1 MFSEEFFSSQSGMII
16 QPGRMCLHGDVVNLQ
31 WSLWQSGS
39 FRWCRC
45 KAGKQRQTGYLYQDI
60 YISAAY
66 MQLHKC
72 HRSHSWLFFFFFF
85 HFLPHIPT
93 QRYFTPCRSFSSN
106 NLPLSSPHSL
116 TFVSRPS
123 FLSSSLI
130 WHSFFLSIFISPPPP
145 SSSHTFSLSSSFHS
159 PSPVLFSGQVID

>member
-1 MFSEEFFSSQSGMII
+1 MEMLLICSGVCGSQEVFG
-16 QPGRMCLHGDVVNLQ
+16 GVDV
-31 WSLWQSGS
+31 
-39 FRWCRC
+39 
-45 KAGKQRQTGYLYQDI
+45 KQANNDKQDI
-60 YISAAY
+60 YIRIFISA
-66 MQLHKC
+66 LHIC
-72 HRSHSWLFFFFFF
+72 SFINVTALTPGFFFFFFF

-159 PSPVLFSGQVID
+159 PSPVLFNGQVTD